1 MSEEAAPVAAPPDSA
16 ANPESTNGMNET
28 MNSEVMESA
37 PAPDDAPRNDQENDD
52 ARYMALAFTL
62 GRRGLGNTWPNPAVG
77 AVIVKDG
84 VILGRGWTQPGG
96 RPHAEV
102 EALRQAKKAAQGATM
117 YVTLEPCS
125 HQGKT
130 PPCADALIKAGIA
143 RVVSALEDPNPEVAG
158 KGHARLR
165 EKGITV
171 DVGLGA
177 EEARRVHAGHIMRVT
192 NGRPFVTLKLAV
204 SADGKAGLAGR
215 KPAAITGDAA
225 WVRVFQMRAAH
236 DAILVGIGTVLSDN
250 PQLTCRLPG
259 MFERSP
265 VRVVLDATLK
275 LPLATSV
282 VATVRDTPTWVF
294 TSSKPSA
301 IAEEILQQ
309 KGCKVFRVGDVDGQ
323 LDLAEVLKVLAEQ
336 GITRLMVEGGPKIA
350 GAIAAAGLVDE
361 LALLHGEKNIGADG
375 IEPLEGM
382 PLNGFTGQL
391 QARGREKLGADML
404 ETFERA

>member
-1 MSEEAAPVAAPPDSA
+1 MSDQAAPIITTPANA
-16 ANPESTNGMNET
+16 ANAAADT
-28 MNSEVMESA
+28 
-37 PAPDDAPRNDQENDD
+37 
-52 ARYMALAFTL
+52 RYMALAFTL

-84 VILGRGWTQPGG
+84 VIVGRGWTQSGG

-102 EALRQAKKAAQGATM
+102 EALRHAKKAAQGATM

-125 HQGKT
+125 HQGQT
-130 PPCADALIKAGIA
+130 PPCADAIIKAGIA

-158 KGHARLR
+158 KGHERLR
-165 EKGITV
+165 AKGITV

-177 EEARRVHAGHIMRVT
+177 DSAAHVHAGHIMRVT
-192 NGRPFVTLKLAV
+192 NNRPYVTLKLAV

-215 KPAAITGDAA
+215 KPFAITGEEAQ
-225 WVRVFQMRAAH
+225 VRVFQMRAAS

-250 PQLTCRLPG
+250 PQLSCRLPG

-265 VRVVLDATLK
+265 VRVVLDASLK
-275 LPLATSV
+275 LPLSTSV

-309 KGCKVFRVGDVDGQ
+309 KGCKVFRVADVDGR
-323 LDLAEVLKVLAEQ
+323 LDLEEVLKVLAEQ
-336 GITRLMVEGGPKIA
+336 GITRLMVEGGPKVA
-350 GAIAAAGLVDE
+350 GEFAAAGLVDE
-361 LALLHGEKNIGADG
+361 LALLHGAKSIGADG
-375 IEPLEGM
+375 IDPLEGT

-391 QARGREKLGADML
+391 HARGREKLGPDVL